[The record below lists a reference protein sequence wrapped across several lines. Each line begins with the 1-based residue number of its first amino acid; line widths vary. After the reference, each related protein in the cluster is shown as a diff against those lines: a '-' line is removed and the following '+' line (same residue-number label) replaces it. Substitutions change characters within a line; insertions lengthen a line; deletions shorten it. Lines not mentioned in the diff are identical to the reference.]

1 MASNLIGYQPTTGT
15 LFGLPRDGT
24 SVSAPMVIESTDP
37 EQMEISVLTGDWLV
51 VFPVVPGQGSQAPI
65 PHVEEAGPSQLES
78 PSAERIAPA
87 LSEDED
93 PLLAALWDNPE
104 DDQYDAP

>member
-1 MASNLIGYQPTTGT
+1 MASNPIGYQPTTGT

-37 EQMEISVLTGDWLV
+37 EQIEISVLTGDWLV
-51 VFPVVPGQGSQAPI
+51 VFPIVPGQGSQTPI
-65 PHVEEAGPSQLES
+65 PHVEEARSSQVES
-78 PSAERIAPA
+78 PSADRIAPS

-93 PLLAALWDNPE
+93 PLLVALWDNPE

>member
-24 SVSAPMVIESTDP
+24 SVSAPLVVESTDP

-51 VFPVVPGQGSQAPI
+51 VFPVVPGQGSQAPV
-65 PHVEEAGPSQLES
+65 PHVEETGPSQEE
-78 PSAERIAPA
+78 PPVTETMAPA

-104 DDQYDAP
+104 DDCYDAP